1 MNFTRKYDF
10 FSDREGRA
18 AFIAKT
24 FATEIT
30 ESASLLDVGCDY
42 NTLKKI
48 VGPKVIGVDLYGDPD
63 FKIDFEKEKL
73 TRFRDGEFDM
83 VVCTEVLEHLENF
96 HEMFDELMRVSNRF
110 VLISLPNCMSLFA
123 RADIFF
129 RGNAGKFY
137 GLPFTKPD
145 DRHRWFFSHTDTEKF
160 FQQYVSRHPVSI
172 RRRFLHCNFSNS
184 WKGILVRTLVRLFG
198 INTAA
203 QSYWI
208 LLEKKSS

>member
-1 MNFTRKYDF
+1 MNFSRKYDF
-10 FSDREGRA
+10 FNNREGRA

-24 FATEIT
+24 FAPEIAA
-30 ESASLLDVGCDY
+30 SANILDVGCDY

-48 VGPKVIGVDLYGDPD
+48 VGSKVIGVDLYGEPD
-63 FKIDFEKEKL
+63 FKVDFEKEKL
-73 TRFRDGEFDM
+73 SRFRDSEFDM

-96 HEMFDELMRVSNRF
+96 HEMFDELMRTSNRF

-123 RADIFF
+123 RIGILFQ
-129 RGNAGKFY
+129 GNAGKFY
-137 GLPFTKPD
+137 GLPSTKPD
-145 DRHRWFFSHTDTEKF
+145 DRHRWFFSHTDIEKF
-160 FQQYVSRHPVSI
+160 FQHYTTHHSVSI

-184 WKGILVRTLVRLFG
+184 WKGILVRSLVKLFG

-208 LLEKKSS
+208 LLEKK